1 MVAAL
6 VRQLADPVIV
16 LDESRRITLF
26 NVCAEEM
33 FGYTPNEVVGR
44 RIDFLLPEAIGELP
58 WTSPLLAFLRGED
71 GMNLPSAHLALY
83 GQCSD
88 GEIFAVDASVA
99 RATAWPAPGYL
110 IVLRNPEAP
119 ARSDNELRESEERF
133 RVTFESDT
141 IAFAITELTGRLRSV
156 NRCLCQM
163 LGYTKAELLGR
174 SFQEL
179 TFSED
184 APSERALLQRLISD
198 EIDRVCIE
206 KRYVHKLGHVV
217 WATLSVSLVRDSW
230 GAPQYFVAHATDITS
245 LKNAQQDLVERA
257 AELERSNAVLEH
269 FASVASHDLQAPLRT
284 VANYTHLLAE
294 RYQSRIDERADRWLA
309 FILDGVA
316 NMKRLVDGLLSLARV
331 QSEGAAFHVVDA
343 GAIVDAVWQ
352 DLGAQPPAHGA
363 RLTHGVLPSVV
374 ADCAQMKQ
382 LFDNLLSNA
391 IRYRRFDV
399 PLQIEVSAERRQV
412 DACAEWEFTIADNGI
427 GLDMIHSRRIFEI
440 FQRAASE
447 VDQSGTGI
455 GLAMCER
462 IVRRHSGRI
471 WVESEVGRGARF
483 HFTLAE
489 RKS

>member
-1 MVAAL
+1 
-6 VRQLADPVIV
+6 
-16 LDESRRITLF
+16 TLF

-33 FGYTPNEVVGR
+33 FGYTHDEVLGR
-44 RIDFLLPEAIGELP
+44 RIDVLLPEAIGELP

-71 GMNLPSAHLALY
+71 GMDLPSAHLALY

-110 IVLRNPEAP
+110 IVLRNPETP

-141 IAFAITELTGRLRSV
+141 IAFAIIEVTGRLRSV
-156 NRCLCQM
+156 NKCLCEL
-163 LGYTKAELLGR
+163 LGYTQAELLGR
-174 SFQEL
+174 SLQE
-179 TFSED
+179 FAFPED
-184 APSERALLQRLISD
+184 LPSERELMHRLISND
-198 EIDRVCIE
+198 IDRYRIE
-206 KRYVHKLGHVV
+206 KRYFHKLGHIV
-217 WATLSVSLVRDSW
+217 WAAWSVSLVRDSW

-245 LKNAQQDLVERA
+245 LTNAERALVERA

-284 VANYTHLLAE
+284 VANYTQLLAE
-294 RYQSRIDERADRWLA
+294 RYQAKIDERADRWIG
-309 FILDGVA
+309 FVLDGVA

-331 QSEGAAFHVVDA
+331 QTEGAAFHVVDVSE
-343 GAIVDAVWQ
+343 IVDTVWH
-352 DLGAQPPAHGA
+352 DLGAQPPARGA
-363 RLTHGVLPSVV
+363 LLTRGVLPSVV

-382 LFDNLLSNA
+382 LFENLLGNA

-399 PLQIEVSAERRQV
+399 PLRIDVAAERRQV
-412 DACAEWEFTIADNGI
+412 DACAEWEFTVADNGI
-427 GLDMIHSRRIFEI
+427 GLDMIHSRRIFEN

-447 VDQSGTGI
+447 VDQSDTGI